1 MVECLLGG
9 GGGNDRQPKSIEQGC
24 QRSAAPGVLFVST
37 FCITCS
43 RCSLSHSETYY
54 VQPKNLAPIVGT
66 EKVASFHKDSKLE
79 SYNYKDMV
87 P

>member
-1 MVECLLGG
+1 MIDGNQKVSNKFARVLL
-9 GGGNDRQPKSIEQGC
+9 RPACYS
-24 QRSAAPGVLFVST
+24 FST